1 MVVVTR
7 SWKVLFSVFL
17 GCLLLPG
24 VGWSILANYR
34 ALLNTVV
41 TRSRGHFCTD
51 NSNLSI
57 IVVLVDDRLIR
68 ASLVHIEA
76 TVTRDILYVALTVH
90 QRFSL

>member
-41 TRSRGHFCTD
+41 TRSRGHSCTD
-51 NSNLSI
+51 NSDLSI
-57 IVVLVDDRLIR
+57 VVVLVDDLLIR
-68 ASLVHIEA
+68 ASLVHIKA
-76 TVTRDILYVALTVH
+76 TVTHDILYVALTVR
-90 QRFSL
+90 QRFFL